1 MSPRRG
7 LGRGGGWDLEEGG
20 GGRRDKR
27 LRMGAQG
34 DKDEGGEEA
43 HAAAFFFQ
51 SLVPV
56 GINNLVLKIV
66 RGLTQLDN
74 MLNRD

>member
-27 LRMGAQG
+27 LRMGARG

-43 HAAAFFFQ
+43 RAAAFFF
-51 SLVPV
+51 S
-56 GINNLVLKIV
+56 IF
-66 RGLTQLDN
+66 GLGWYKQLGTKNSEGPDTT
-74 MLNRD
+74 